1 MGGVTPDAYRIGTGQ
16 VARDYPADAAPVRL
30 RKQPSLPTV
39 ARAPESS
46 LVEQV
51 VSAEDAVVRGKAPG
65 SPRPSRKSRPS
76 KDAAAVT
83 QQAAVARDVVSSQA
97 GRVAQP
103 STPVREYA
111 HRDEAVA
118 TYGTDPRL
126 GVPVHRNWHRTTMR
140 VVGAPEQRDGG
151 QRRAFAEAASPS
163 EQGGVQISRVGGA
176 SRRQVEARRASQI
189 KSRLDRRE
197 RATHRGRA
205 IVIFAL
211 GFVSA
216 LLIVAA
222 VLGGLFY
229 ARSSSVSGLAGAVDS
244 CHAGGVHARLA
255 SDGTS
260 LTLEALSD
268 RGDSLTTPIF
278 QCVLTKLDAPS
289 SVRERMYATRAID
302 GTRSEE
308 WGSYKATWAYE
319 TEQGLT
325 VIVSAR

>member
-1 MGGVTPDAYRIGTGQ
+1 MGGATPDAYRIGTGQ
-16 VARDYPADAAPVRL
+16 VARDYPADVAPVRL

-65 SPRPSRKSRPS
+65 SPRPSRRSRPS
-76 KDAAAVT
+76 EDTATVA

-140 VVGAPEQRDGG
+140 VVGAPEHDGG

>member
-1 MGGVTPDAYRIGTGQ
+1 MA
-16 VARDYPADAAPVRL
+16 
-30 RKQPSLPTV
+30 
-39 ARAPESS
+39 
-46 LVEQV
+46 
-51 VSAEDAVVRGKAPG
+51 
-65 SPRPSRKSRPS
+65 
-76 KDAAAVT
+76 

-118 TYGTDPRL
+118 TYGTDPRP

-163 EQGGVQISRVGGA
+163 EQGGVQSSRVGGA
-176 SRRQVEARRASQI
+176 SRRQAEARRASQI

>member
-65 SPRPSRKSRPS
+65 SPRPSRKPRPS
-76 KDAAAVT
+76 KDAAAVA

-163 EQGGVQISRVGGA
+163 EQGGVQSSRVGGA
-176 SRRQVEARRASQI
+176 SRRQAEARRASQI

-197 RATHRGRA
+197 RAARRGQRHGGLLM
-205 IVIFAL
+205 FLL
-211 GFVSA
+211 GFISA

-222 VLGGLFY
+222 FVAGLY
-229 ARSSSVSGLAGAVDS
+229 VSRVSGMSSRGAVSSGACAFVESVDIR
-244 CHAGGVHARLA
+244 AGY
-255 SDGTS
+255 
-260 LTLEALSD
+260 
-268 RGDSLTTPIF
+268 
-278 QCVLTKLDAPS
+278 C
-289 SVRERMYATRAID
+289 
-302 GTRSEE
+302 
-308 WGSYKATWAYE
+308 
-319 TEQGLT
+319 
-325 VIVSAR
+325 